1 MTYTGGDTD
10 IPLNLDGPLNLLYL
24 AKLCL
29 VVTLCWKCTRKLFS
43 FKLNM
48 LI

>member
-1 MTYTGGDTD
+1 MAYIGGDID

-29 VVTLCWKCTRKLFS
+29 VVTLLEMHKKAF
-43 FKLNM
+43 